1 MIAFL
6 VRRILLLILTM
17 LFTSILIFGLTQI
30 LPGDIARLQLGRE
43 ASEVSIE
50 AFRERYGLND
60 PLPVQYLHWLGGF
73 ISGDWGVSYSAGN
86 PAVRPLV
93 TDRLGNTLRLALY
106 SFVLSVPLSVALGVL
121 SALREGSW
129 LDNLISLVSLSVVG
143 LPEFVTG
150 VVLINGL
157 ALGLGW
163 FPPTSL
169 ITRDMAFGDWIR
181 ILTLPAIT
189 ASFVLLGYVVR
200 MTRAGVLEELK
211 QPYVRTAALKG
222 LPAHVVIIKHVL
234 RNALLPTI
242 TVIALSVGWLIGG
255 LIVIENV
262 FSYPGLGALM
272 VDAVT
277 QKNIPLLQACVM
289 AVIFFFALANLVA
302 DILYGLLNPRI
313 RLG

>member
-1 MIAFL
+1 MI
-6 VRRILLLILTM
+6 
-17 LFTSILIFGLTQI
+17 FTSALIFGLTQI
-30 LPGDIARLQLGRE
+30 LPGDVARLQLGRE
-43 ASEVSIE
+43 ASQVSLD

-60 PLPVQYLHWLGGF
+60 PVPMQYVNWLGGF
-73 ISGDWGVSYSAGN
+73 LSGDWGVSYSAGN

-93 TDRLGNTLRLALY
+93 IDRLGNTLRLAVYTLI
-106 SFVLSVPLSVALGVL
+106 LSIPLSVVLGVI

-150 VVLINGL
+150 IVLINVL

-169 ITRDMAFGDWIR
+169 IMRDMVFGDWIR

-222 LPAHVVIIKHVL
+222 LPARVVIFKHVL
-234 RNALLPTI
+234 RNALMPTI

-272 VDAVT
+272 VDAVG

-289 AVIFFFALANLVA
+289 VVIFFFAVANLIA
-302 DILYGLLNPRI
+302 DVLYALLNPRI

>member
-6 VRRILLLILTM
+6 IRRVVLLIVTM
-17 LFTSILIFGLTQI
+17 LFTSMLIFALTQI

-43 ASEVSIE
+43 ASQVSID
-50 AFRERYGLND
+50 AFRERNGLND
-60 PLPVQYLHWLGGF
+60 PVPVQYVHWLGGF
-73 ISGDWGVSYSAGN
+73 LSGDWGKSYSAGN
-86 PAVRPLV
+86 PAVRSLV
-93 TDRLGNTLRLALY
+93 TDRLGNTLRLAIYTL
-106 SFVLSVPLSVALGVL
+106 VLSVPLSVVLGVI

-129 LDNLISLVSLSVVG
+129 LDNLISLVTLSVVG
-143 LPEFVTG
+143 LPEFVTAI
-150 VVLINGL
+150 VLINVF

-169 ITRDMAFGDWIR
+169 IMREMTFGGWLQ

-200 MTRAGVLEELK
+200 MTRAGVIEELK

-222 LPAHVVIIKHVL
+222 LPARVVIFKHVL
-234 RNALLPTI
+234 RNALMPTI
-242 TVIALSVGWLIGG
+242 TVIALSIGWLIGG

-262 FSYPGLGALM
+262 FTYPGLGALM
-272 VDAVT
+272 VDAVG

-289 AVIFFFALANLVA
+289 VVIFFFALANLIA
-302 DILYGLLNPRI
+302 DVLYGLLNPRI

>member
-1 MIAFL
+1 MIPFL
-6 VRRILLLILTM
+6 IRRVILLIVTM
-17 LFTSILIFGLTQI
+17 LFTSALIFGLTQI
-30 LPGDIARLQLGRE
+30 LPGDVARLQLGRE
-43 ASEVSIE
+43 ASQVSLD

-60 PLPVQYLHWLGGF
+60 PVPMQYVTWLGGF
-73 ISGDWGVSYSAGN
+73 LSGDWGVSYSAGN

-93 TDRLGNTLRLALY
+93 IDRLGNTLRLAVYTLI
-106 SFVLSVPLSVALGVL
+106 LSVPLSVVLGVI

-150 VVLINGL
+150 IVLINGL

-169 ITRDMAFGDWIR
+169 IMREMTFGDWIH

-200 MTRAGVLEELK
+200 MTRAGVIEELK

-222 LPAHVVIIKHVL
+222 LPARVVIFKHVL
-234 RNALLPTI
+234 RNALMPTV

-272 VDAVT
+272 LDAVG

-289 AVIFFFALANLVA
+289 VVIFFFALANLVA
-302 DILYGLLNPRI
+302 DILYALLNPRI

>member
-6 VRRILLLILTM
+6 TRRILLLVLTM
-17 LFTSILIFGLTQI
+17 LFTSVLIFALTQI

-43 ASEVSIE
+43 ASEVSIA
-50 AFRERYGLND
+50 AFRERYGLDD
-60 PLPVQYLHWLGGF
+60 PLPMQYLNWLGGF

-106 SFVLSVPLSVALGVL
+106 TFIISVPLSVILGVL

-129 LDNLISLVSLSVVG
+129 LDNLISLASLSVVG
-143 LPEFVTG
+143 LPEFVTAI
-150 VVLINGL
+150 VLINGL

-169 ITRDMAFGDWIR
+169 ITRDMAFGDWVR

-222 LPAHVVIIKHVL
+222 LPARVVIFKHVL

-262 FSYPGLGALM
+262 FSYAGLGALM
-272 VDAVT
+272 VDAVG

-289 AVIFFFALANLVA
+289 VVIFFFAVANLIA
-302 DILYGLLNPRI
+302 DVLYGLLNPRI

>member
-1 MIAFL
+1 MTAFL
-6 VRRILLLILTM
+6 IRRVLLLVLT
-17 LFTSILIFGLTQI
+17 LIFTSILIFALTQI
-30 LPGDIARLQLGRE
+30 LPGDVARLQLGRE
-43 ASEVSIE
+43 ASEASLE

-60 PLPVQYLHWLGGF
+60 PVPVQYVNWLMGF
-73 ISGDWGVSYSAGN
+73 VTGDWGTSYSAGN
-86 PAVRPLV
+86 PTVRPLV
-93 TDRLGNTLRLALY
+93 TERLGNTLRLALY
-106 SFVLSVPLSVALGVL
+106 TLVMSVPLSVVLGVVA
-121 SALREGSW
+121 ALREGSW

-150 VVLINGL
+150 IVLINGL

-169 ITRDMAFGDWIR
+169 IGREMAFGDWIN

-222 LPAHVVIIKHVL
+222 LPARTVIFKHVL

-242 TVIALSVGWLIGG
+242 TVVALSIGWLIGG

-262 FSYPGLGALM
+262 FNYPGLGALM
-272 VDAVT
+272 VDAVG
-277 QKNIPLLQACVM
+277 QKNLPLLQACVM
-289 AVIFFFALANLVA
+289 VVVFFFALANLAA
-302 DILYGLLNPRI
+302 DVLYALLNPRI